1 MKHYQMLPQDT
12 IRILPP
18 DFDNPAYIELMC
30 ERTMIFF
37 RLDELTDV
45 SLREHVRVDKTFED
59 ALSFTGKDALFGAE
73 YLVLLPA
80 EEAATDVV
88 ILEVEPVDEETEN
101 YLSVQDEA
109 LLNAVYDIFKEK
121 YKDVLTFEEE

>member
-73 YLVLLPA
+73 YLVLLPQSHPYFAAFSAALRQYVPEIRTA
-80 EEAATDVV
+80 EYRPLTCDQNGHH
-88 ILEVEPVDEETEN
+88 DE
-101 YLSVQDEA
+101 
-109 LLNAVYDIFKEK
+109 
-121 YKDVLTFEEE
+121 